1 MAVLPD
7 MSNVFDENLS
17 AEERRHNFYENGDRL
32 MEAIFYGDTGA
43 YEYQFTN
50 LTRAKYK
57 LDRDWLSKNKGL
69 DIDLVESF
77 AISIRNIL
85 HDRVNSP
92 TIKFGKY
99 AYSDFELFIF
109 SKRELLGG
117 NHKYN
122 SILDLLVMPLNGM
135 ANIQLKSL
143 GDYNEIY
150 TRPIIQLSTDRYFVT
165 STFQASRA
173 LYETPFYWMIED
185 ESYRPTAQKNRGEIA
200 EQIVYQK
207 LITVF
212 GIDAVYRNVL
222 IKENRQKTITD
233 IDVLLLHQQTAVIF
247 QIKSKRLTLLSR
259 QGDIKAIKRD
269 IEAAFGD
276 AYHKQGLVA
285 REILLN
291 KKNSYRFDNIPF
303 ESIITVKDCVV
314 VVVTLDFYP
323 AMMAQISSLID
334 ANEECSPIGISIF
347 DLENII
353 TTLKTKDR
361 IVSYF
366 LQRAMYSKHFIA
378 DNEMA
383 MLAFYLKYGLKRKDN
398 LDVVYLDNSWAKDID
413 IMLRANHLKGLE
425 QLEINRRLTD
435 VTIKAKKKI
444 GRNDMCI
451 CGSGLKYKN
460 CHGK

>member
-1 MAVLPD
+1 
-7 MSNVFDENLS
+7 
-17 AEERRHNFYENGDRL
+17 FYENGDRL

-285 REILLN
+285 REILL
-291 KKNSYRFDNIPF
+291 
-303 ESIITVKDCVV
+303 
-314 VVVTLDFYP
+314 
-323 AMMAQISSLID
+323 
-334 ANEECSPIGISIF
+334 
-347 DLENII
+347 
-353 TTLKTKDR
+353 
-361 IVSYF
+361 
-366 LQRAMYSKHFIA
+366 
-378 DNEMA
+378 
-383 MLAFYLKYGLKRKDN
+383 
-398 LDVVYLDNSWAKDID
+398 
-413 IMLRANHLKGLE
+413 
-425 QLEINRRLTD
+425 
-435 VTIKAKKKI
+435 KI
-444 GRNDMCI
+444 GRASCRERV
-451 CGSGLKYKN
+451 
-460 CHGK
+460 